1 MGQKKLLNMKWVR
14 LKMIDSNGLGPLEA
28 CLLCGF
34 KQAEF
39 NFMTFVDFA
48 TSAPR
53 QRVILRGICLC
64 GEVHETYDIKSEV
77 INVCDNRNQCHNVM
91 TLTPKRHK
99 FVIKYAHLLTCHF
112 SSTWCHK

>member
-39 NFMTFVDFA
+39 NFMTFVDAA

-53 QRVILRGICLC
+53 QRVILRGIFLC
-64 GEVHETYDIKSEV
+64 GEVQETYDIKSEV
-77 INVCDNRNQCHNVM
+77 INVCDNRNQCHN
-91 TLTPKRHK
+91 
-99 FVIKYAHLLTCHF
+99 I
-112 SSTWCHK
+112 

>member
-1 MGQKKLLNMKWVR
+1 MWTKISPKKYVHASPIFFLWAKINTTKKWEKKLLNMKWVR
-14 LKMIDSNGLGPLEA
+14 LKMIHTNGLGPLEA

-77 INVCDNRNQCHNVM
+77 INVCDD
-91 TLTPKRHK
+91 
-99 FVIKYAHLLTCHF
+99 
-112 SSTWCHK
+112 